1 MPLRRA
7 CEAACCVL
15 AEVAERS
22 RGNAPRN
29 CVKRGNVSRAGTGS
43 DVAADSPVATG
54 GGAAF
59 VGARSTTPPCLGN
72 PAGRRSASMPP
83 RALACSVNRWSTTEH
98 QLPGDRP
105 GCRGWPCP
113 ARDPGSAG
121 PAARLVS
128 VVAKLTARSPRCRDL
143 PFVVLPSCGH
153 PSALAGDPP
162 QTIAGCWSTTLV
174 NLVQTPIME
183 IFTSYLKSGK
193 KRA

>member
-1 MPLRRA
+1 MPLRR
-7 CEAACCVL
+7 ACCVL

-22 RGNAPRN
+22 RVPRN
-29 CVKRGNVSRAGTGS
+29 CVKRGNVSRADTGTGS

-54 GGAAF
+54 GAAAF

-98 QLPGDRP
+98 PPPGDRP

-143 PFVVLPSCGH
+143 PFVVLPSCGR
-153 PSALAGDPP
+153 PSAFAGDPP
-162 QTIAGCWSTTLV
+162 QTIAGRWSTTLV
-174 NLVQTPIME
+174 NLIQTPIMKV
-183 IFTSYLKSGK
+183 FTSYLKSGK
-193 KRA
+193 KMA

>member
-1 MPLRRA
+1 MS
-7 CEAACCVL
+7 AACLTGDRCICATPPHRDCLGTQGALGVS
-15 AEVAERS
+15 AEARF
-22 RGNAPRN
+22 
-29 CVKRGNVSRAGTGS
+29 RAGT
-43 DVAADSPVATG
+43 DNAAADS
-54 GGAAF
+54 GAAF

-98 QLPGDRP
+98 PPPGDQP

-121 PAARLVS
+121 SAARLVS

-143 PFVVLPSCGH
+143 PFVVLPSCGR

-162 QTIAGCWSTTLV
+162 QTIAGSWSTTLV
-174 NLVQTPIME
+174 NLIQTPIME

>member
-54 GGAAF
+54 GAAAF

-98 QLPGDRP
+98 PRPGDRP
-105 GCRGWPCP
+105 GCRGWPFP

-143 PFVVLPSCGH
+143 PFVVLPSCGR

-162 QTIAGCWSTTLV
+162 QTIAGSWSTTLV
-174 NLVQTPIME
+174 NLIQSPIME
-183 IFTSYLKSGK
+183 IFTSYLKSGR